1 MDDEES
7 IESEIN
13 EDEVNLGQDNMFCSP
28 YFLGKFLTAT
38 ILIEKYKD
46 LRLQIIR

>member
-1 MDDEES
+1 MDDEDS

-28 YFLGKFLTAT
+28 YFLGKFLTA